1 MASVEASSAE
11 TRQSRFEQGVAL
23 SLNLWPALTLAVQN
37 NWGGPDS
44 ADKRDWFA
52 GQVAEQFPDLA
63 KSATAKPTPTQQK
76 AGGDAAAAAAAA
88 AAEAEGEPD
97 VEYIETLILQ
107 VMLDEF
113 EVNVDDDSAFDVA
126 TEIMR
131 LRSQCARGNFEDVD
145 RLLTRWQGKKGAKV
159 EGLFKKGED
168 QDEDTDWDDT
178 DGEEDGSDD
187 DMDDAPPLV
196 EAPKKEKAPPEVD
209 DDGFTKVQRKR

>member
-1 MASVEASSAE
+1 MASAEAPSAA

-52 GQVAEQFPDLA
+52 GQVVEQFPDLSSSSSSSTSTPA
-63 KSATAKPTPTQQK
+63 PAPAGATKK
-76 AGGDAAAAAAAA
+76 AEDEAAD
-88 AAEAEGEPD
+88 GEPD
-97 VEYIETLILQ
+97 IEYVEELILQ

-131 LRSQCARGNFEDVD
+131 LRTQCARGNFEDVD
-145 RLLTRWQGKKGAKV
+145 KLLTRWQSRKGAKV

-168 QDEDTDWDDT
+168 QDNDTDWDDT
-178 DGEEDGSDD
+178 DGEEGSDD

-196 EAPKKEKAPPEVD
+196 EAPRKEKPPPEVD
-209 DDGFTKVQRKR
+209 DDGFTKVSRKR

>member
-1 MASVEASSAE
+1 MASAEAPSAA

-52 GQVAEQFPDLA
+52 GQVVEQFPDLSSTSTSTSTPA
-63 KSATAKPTPTQQK
+63 PAGATKK
-76 AGGDAAAAAAAA
+76 AEDEAAD
-88 AAEAEGEPD
+88 GEPD
-97 VEYIETLILQ
+97 IEYVEELILQ

-131 LRSQCARGNFEDVD
+131 LRTQCARGNFEDVD
-145 RLLTRWQGKKGAKV
+145 KLLTRWQSRKGAKV

-168 QDEDTDWDDT
+168 QDNDTDWDDT
-178 DGEEDGSDD
+178 DGEEGSDD

-196 EAPKKEKAPPEVD
+196 EAPRKEKPPPEVD
-209 DDGFTKVQRKR
+209 DDGFTKVSRKR